1 MSLRYGL
8 FFAVIIFIAGGC
20 MDAGDEGIV
29 LSSLNF
35 DFNQEM
41 HSWQPGFSD
50 YPVGKDDSIFY
61 ELKYAYTD
69 APAGIS
75 AGKSIMISG
84 NNHSDDL
91 FMYLKRQVTGLKPDA
106 YYSLTFT
113 VELASNAATGS
124 IGIGGSPG
132 EAVFLKAGAS
142 DIEPRSIVQ
151 NGNYAMN
158 IDKGNQ
164 STAGT
169 NMITIGDIATSK
181 QSGEY
186 AIINRSS
193 SIYNTPFEAQ
203 TNSDGELWLIVGTD
217 SGFEGITTLYYTKIN
232 VVLSFKD

>member
-1 MSLRYGL
+1 
-8 FFAVIIFIAGGC
+8 
-20 MDAGDEGIV
+20 V

-50 YPVGKDDSIFY
+50 YPSGKNDSAFY

-69 APAGIS
+69 VPSSLG
-75 AGKSIMISG
+75 AGKAIMISG

-91 FMYLKRQVTGLKPDA
+91 FMYLKRKVTDLKPDS

-113 VELASNAATGS
+113 VELASNAPAGAA
-124 IGIGGSPG
+124 GGSPG

-142 DIEPRSIVQ
+142 EIEPKATVQ
-151 NGNYAMN
+151 NGNYVMN

-169 NMITIGDIATSK
+169 NMITIGDIATANTTAT
-181 QSGEY
+181 Y
-186 AIINRSS
+186 AIINRSN
-193 SIYNTPFEAQ
+193 SIYNTPFEAK
-203 TNSDGELWLIVGTD
+203 TNSSGELWLIIGTD
-217 SGFEGITTLYYTKIN
+217 SGFEGVTTLYYTKIN
-232 VVLSFKD
+232 VVLSFKN